1 MEIHSRA
8 ESQELLSIPFG
19 GMRSPVH
26 GLTVAPELY
35 TWQRL
40 NQHEDTGADAV
51 REFASRD
58 AKIGSDGLWRCQ
70 AYFAADFVEWFTI
83 DTDGEVK
90 EVYFERRTNLNCNE
104 TKFRIDFTPEASG
117 QYLMSPTHDFV
128 PASACMARVD
138 FVARVAAATY
148 VRFRPSLL
156 FVMPELFDMMIPA
169 YNLMSSAPIIG
180 VPCEHGKRRKEI
192 CRDCWWAKK
201 VVKPAVTWQPLRVGV
216 STWICHA
223 PDAPF
228 DPTALFVCNTAT

>member
-1 MEIHSRA
+1 MEGQGFTA
-8 ESQELLSIPFG
+8 TQEVPFG

-26 GLTVAPELY
+26 GLTVAPEPY
-35 TWQRL
+35 VPNWRG
-40 NQHEDTGADAV
+40 DIGADAA

-58 AKIGSDGLWRCQ
+58 ARFGSDGLWRCQ
-70 AYFAADFVEWFTI
+70 AYFGADFVEWFAV

-90 EVYFERRTNLNCNE
+90 EVYFERRTIPDYNE
-104 TKFRIDFTPEASG
+104 PKIRIDFTPEASG

-138 FVARVAAATY
+138 FVARVVAATY

-169 YNLMSSAPIIG
+169 YNLMSSAPIVG
-180 VPCEHGKRRKEI
+180 VPCEHGSRRKEI
-192 CRDCWWAKK
+192 CTDCWRSKK
-201 VVKPAVTWQPLRVGV
+201 ITKPVVNWLPLRVGV
-216 STWICHA
+216 GAWICHE

-228 DPTALFVCNTAT
+228 DPTALFVAH